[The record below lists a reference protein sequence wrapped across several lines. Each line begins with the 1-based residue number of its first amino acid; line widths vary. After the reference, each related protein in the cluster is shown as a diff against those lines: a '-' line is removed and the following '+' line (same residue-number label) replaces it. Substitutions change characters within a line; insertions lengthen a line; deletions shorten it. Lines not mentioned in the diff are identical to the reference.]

1 MRDADAAGAVVRITQ
16 RIMEIARENPEMVQR
31 LEGGYN
37 DLTMAGAHYQ
47 RIVGALSGFRSMHS
61 GLVEIAE
68 AKRQSE
74 CAEQERNAEREALLE
89 ERNAAREALLVQ
101 IRPMSIEQLRAAQS
115 NERFAEAKSVIDARI
130 RSLIKFE
137 EARNR
142 PTNHEH
148 IKALPNQPRQET
160 NNWGNC
166 NACGRPINFCTCWR

>member
-16 RIMEIARENPEMVQR
+16 RIMEIARENPEMVER
-31 LEGGYN
+31 FEGGYN

-61 GLVEIAE
+61 GSVEIAE
-68 AKRQSE
+68 ARRQSE
-74 CAEQERNAEREALLE
+74 CAEQERNA
-89 ERNAAREALLVQ
+89 AREELSVQ
-101 IRPMSIEQLRAAQS
+101 IRTMSIEQLRAAQS
-115 NERFAEAKSVIDARI
+115 NERFAEAKSVIDAMI
-130 RSLIKFE
+130 RSRIEFE

-148 IKALPNQPRQET
+148 IKAVPNQPRQET

-166 NACGRPINFCTCWR
+166 NACGRPIRFCTCWC